1 VSFQITVLK
10 VLAGS
15 PGGRLPL
22 ADLRRDVAL
31 LISSGRDW
39 TYLTKRIAARAPD
52 LDIFGQAFV
61 VREPIGWQ
69 ITAAGR
75 EFLAAV
81 ERPAAAPVV
90 PEAPPLASAVEVAP
104 VVLDPPVAAP
114 AVPVIAANT
123 RRRRGRSARVGRS
136 AA

>member
-22 ADLRRDVAL
+22 ADLRHDVAL

-39 TYLTKRIAARAPD
+39 TDRTKRIAARAPD
-52 LDIFGQAFV
+52 LDIFSQAFV
-61 VREPIGWQ
+61 VREPTGWQ

-75 EFLAAV
+75 DFLATI
-81 ERPAAAPVV
+81 EKPAMSM
-90 PEAPPLASAVEVAP
+90 APPIEAVRAMA
-104 VVLDPPVAAP
+104 DPPVAAP
-114 AVPVIAANT
+114 PKPLIVINT
-123 RRRRGRSARVGRS
+123 RRERRRRRPPRAGHSTVA
-136 AA
+136 

>member
-22 ADLRRDVAL
+22 ADLRRDVAI

-39 TYLTKRIAARAPD
+39 TDLTKRIAARAPG
-52 LDIFGQAFV
+52 LDIFSQALV
-61 VREPIGWQ
+61 VRDTAGWQ

-75 EFLAAV
+75 TLLTSIDGPTSAAQEPAVIV
-81 ERPAAAPVV
+81 EPARLPAIPAPVPLVGINQRRNRRRHRSERIAAATR
-90 PEAPPLASAVEVAP
+90 
-104 VVLDPPVAAP
+104 AA
-114 AVPVIAANT
+114 
-123 RRRRGRSARVGRS
+123 
-136 AA
+136 